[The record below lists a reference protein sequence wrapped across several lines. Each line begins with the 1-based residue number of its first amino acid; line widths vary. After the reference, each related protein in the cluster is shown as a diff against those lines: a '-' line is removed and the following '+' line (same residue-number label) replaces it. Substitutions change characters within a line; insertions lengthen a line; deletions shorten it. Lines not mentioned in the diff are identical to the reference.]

1 MLWTIKALPG
11 TAVTSIMIDKQIN
24 ENEKPTEIQTISTGW
39 LALWFER
46 FASDQENMSLTKRC
60 SGTELGAKIL
70 IKGQTMETER
80 IERQSWMKD

>member
-46 FASDQENMSLTKRC
+46 FGPDQENMSLTNRC
-60 SGTELGAKIL
+60 SGTDRTWCEDI
-70 IKGQTMETER
+70 
-80 IERQSWMKD
+80 D